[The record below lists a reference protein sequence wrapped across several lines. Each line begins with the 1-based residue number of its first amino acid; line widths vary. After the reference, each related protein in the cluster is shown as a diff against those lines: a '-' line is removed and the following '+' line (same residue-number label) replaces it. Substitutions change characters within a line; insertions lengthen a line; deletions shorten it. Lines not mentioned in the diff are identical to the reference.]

1 MFDRLFPKQLDNRFA
16 GFRLAIWLLVPIV
29 LLRAVIGFNSVMF
42 TRSIAM
48 SADAIPL
55 DRFGA
60 DAAQT
65 VVSLFALLGLYTL
78 LFALLGA
85 IVLIRYR
92 AMVPFMYLVLLVQQ
106 LGSRAL
112 LLANPVV
119 RSGSTSV
126 GSAVVFATLAMT
138 VVGFILSL
146 ARRSNSR
153 SS

>member
-1 MFDRLFPKQLDNRFA
+1 MFDRLFPKQLDNRFE
-16 GFRLAIWLLVPIV
+16 GFRLAIWLLIPIV
-29 LLRAVIGFNSVMF
+29 LLKAVIGFNSVMF

-65 VVSLFALLGLYTL
+65 VISLFALLGLYTL
-78 LFALLGA
+78 LLALLGA
-85 IVLIRYR
+85 VVLIRYR
-92 AMVPFMYLVLLVQQ
+92 AMIPFMYLVFLVQQ

-112 LLANPVV
+112 LLTNPVV
-119 RSGSTSV
+119 RSGPTSV

-138 VVGFILSL
+138 VIGFVLSL
-146 ARRSNSR
+146 VRRSNSQF
-153 SS
+153 